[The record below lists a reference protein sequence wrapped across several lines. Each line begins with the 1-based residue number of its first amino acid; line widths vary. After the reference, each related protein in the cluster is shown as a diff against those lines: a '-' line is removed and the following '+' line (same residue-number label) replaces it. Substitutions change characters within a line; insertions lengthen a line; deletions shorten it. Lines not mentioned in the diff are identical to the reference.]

1 MVTVHLLL
9 GNPDDPFCLNVCH
22 ALEARNHPTRV
33 VANPLAHPS
42 RFAWRLDNERSC
54 SRLARNDEPAIH
66 DDEIAG
72 VLVRHT
78 GWIDPEDW
86 DAGDLAYVQ
95 SETQA
100 ALLAWLW
107 SLPCPVVNRLPPAL
121 WYRPQVPLLFWQP
134 LLRRCRLPALEM
146 LVTNVDHEAR
156 DFGHRLAHH
165 GLAGVVYGPLTS
177 DARYLVTD
185 ENDWNGLAAL
195 EDCAPVCLAS
205 PHGAAQFV
213 CMVGEQAVW
222 DGKPAADATA
232 LEPAL
237 RRFAKAA
244 GLAIVEL
251 ALAPT
256 AAGIRV
262 IAVEC
267 HPNLQHFGSS
277 ARQAIVAGTAD
288 LLTAERSTA

>member
-1 MVTVHLLL
+1 MHLLL
-9 GNPDDPFCLNVCH
+9 GNPDDPFCLAVRN
-22 ALEARNHPTRV
+22 ALEARNCPTRV
-33 VANPLAHPS
+33 IANPLTHPS
-42 RFAWRLDNERSC
+42 CFAWRLDSERSS
-54 SRLARNDEPAIH
+54 SRLAWNDEAPILS
-66 DDEIAG
+66 DQIAG

-78 GWIDPEDW
+78 GWIDAEGWNAD
-86 DAGDLAYVQ
+86 DLAYVQ

-121 WYRPQVPLLFWQP
+121 WYRPQVPLLSWQP
-134 LLRRCRLPALEM
+134 LLRRCGLPALEM

-156 DFGHRLAHH
+156 DFGRRLAHQ
-165 GLAGVVYGPLTS
+165 GVAGVVYGPLTS
-177 DARYLVTD
+177 DARYLVAN

-222 DGKPAADATA
+222 DGKPAAEATA

-251 ALAPT
+251 ALAAT
-256 AAGIRV
+256 AGGVRV

-267 HPNLQHFGSS
+267 HPNLPHFSGS

-288 LLTAERSTA
+288 LLMAERPTA